1 METVVSAPDNVS
13 LQSDGPKGFSTT
25 VREREYLANEP
36 IDVETRFATSAS
48 NLRRAHTVAQG
59 RNIAK
64 SNIRVRAVRGRVA
77 SSILRAKDSHEML
90 KKRPVKR
97 FDIPQAPRD
106 ALAGARE
113 PNHFTVG
120 NVGQNGKIFLR
131 PIQNPLHKEPHP
143 TSFPPPPAR
152 SRTDHLHV
160 HSRSHDG
167 NDPSRWSNSLL
178 SELLPEFI
186 PEEGGED
193 RDSVL
198 TDEAILEYNRQHQQH
213 QRPRSFSTISE
224 QQSVSGGMQYGEFRI
239 FIDRPDDRPKSAD
252 DARRPTLDVPI
263 PHYRLGSPQF
273 NTEGSVALHSSVYTR
288 TSLSENFRVSGFLR
302 EKSSASPSP
311 GPNVY
316 IGDYFQPGRPSFAAS
331 MFSGQPAMEMPR
343 DSTAT
348 VNPVFYE
355 LKEPI
360 EPFIYDRLSSKMD
373 DSSVVRYISGTK
385 DIGAA
390 TPARL
395 VAQISSESFM
405 DYELVSDFF
414 LTFRSYL
421 SPGNLLSLLL
431 ARLQWAINR
440 LQDDGRII
448 RIRTFAAL
456 RHWILNYF
464 ADDFVP
470 DYDLRAQFCDTIN
483 TMHDNVKAREG
494 GGMSDLKILIDLKR
508 CWHGK
513 CAAYWDLPTDIGPGI
528 VIVPGGPD
536 LETGPHGE
544 GNAEEPECDSTR
556 PEGNPEHQIDSQQS
570 LPAFRQIQHDR
581 NNSTAT
587 AKSMPISTRS
597 DHSVQV
603 TSCSLPPKSP
613 KRLSVPVTA
622 SKAPHP
628 VPIIPSKLLCSPPE
642 SPNVS
647 PITAKRLPFH
657 GHAHTR
663 SGSFSDSVRDDR
675 APLSLLKLEQQASS
689 SQEILNLG
697 SLIRGELYP
706 PAESYVTMMAPPSPP
721 LPSSASTGAMDRR
734 STMNETSK
742 PPGSSSGMK
751 TIIGSIRRALHS
763 RHGGQGVSSRAAN
776 SQWSPTLRGKTSA
789 LPNNVAFGSDLYR
802 VRKSAVTSTKP
813 IRIDILCD
821 EALQEYRRAVGEVD
835 SPQTVSGPRLEV
847 NQQAMQLEGKKTGHL
862 DPGFDHSRAK
872 SQITMGSQ
880 SIVIVDDTGVG
891 DPVMSGAVLE
901 HSIGLEQS
909 PGFLNTAETPTTIKA
924 ASLRPP
930 SHRSTLVED
939 QYSLPIYY
947 EEADSG
953 PPSRISRFLRM
964 SGISDSRRSFSTERF
979 SVSWKRTSP
988 SLRLRKYASF
998 QSGISRQRSAMAREP
1013 SLPPAADSDPSRLTV
1028 RTHVGPTL
1036 RRRPG
1041 GDLRQMQTGGGLRSH
1056 PNSGSFASGST
1067 YRSSFPESMI
1077 SRPED
1082 DVSRRQT
1089 SLIPPNP
1096 RYELIQTHSSQM
1108 LRRSFEAAIAQFA
1121 QIPDEDDGGIESALL
1136 KLEGKWPGSPTGGEP
1151 AGLLQGDQDHGG
1163 ICREP
1168 GHRQHGQGPGW
1179 SNATSSE
1186 VARRRCQTLLGTDL
1200 LYPQARRRL
1209 SPSRPYSDSLAES
1222 ESGESY
1228 SSIPLLER
1236 GLSDESMKKPDPN
1249 PGSQNSALLPRPSL
1263 SRISIQDTS
1272 EVESSHPSIDI
1283 VKKTDSLECIPR
1295 GSTLPVPMF
1304 KSSKDRR
1311 GRLSGLSSELSV
1323 DIIGSQEALDPRLS
1337 LDTRSLTD
1345 SSFGIPPHPLAHPPS
1360 PPMTIQNPRSV
1371 ASCTTPMDPV
1381 LFPAEPL
1388 TPDPSPRNKNAERNN
1403 LRALNTQQVSGDVL
1417 SRSEMD
1423 RQRHNVSKYPDP
1435 DHVPFILSCESQI
1448 LAQQL
1453 TLVEMA
1459 ALSEVDWRDLVDMN
1473 WSSGSPSTRNWVQFL
1488 TEEERRGIDLVV
1500 GRFNLMVRWVVS
1512 EIVLVRAVEERAN
1525 TIIKFIH
1532 TAAHARRICNYAT
1545 MLQIAIALSSTDCS
1559 RLQKTWALVPPSER
1573 RLLKDMELLIQPV
1586 RNFHD
1591 LRVEM
1596 ETANLQEGCIPFV
1609 GLYVHDLTYNAQKP
1623 AQVANPNGEPLVN
1636 FERYRTAAKI
1646 VKSLLRLIDASTKYK
1661 FEPVQGII
1669 ERCLWIASLS
1679 EEQIQNR
1686 STMLE

>member
-1 METVVSAPDNVS
+1 MNH
-13 LQSDGPKGFSTT
+13 L
-25 VREREYLANEP
+25 
-36 IDVETRFATSAS
+36 
-48 NLRRAHTVAQG
+48 
-59 RNIAK
+59 
-64 SNIRVRAVRGRVA
+64 
-77 SSILRAKDSHEML
+77 DS
-90 KKRPVKR
+90 
-97 FDIPQAPRD
+97 F
-106 ALAGARE
+106 
-113 PNHFTVG
+113 
-120 NVGQNGKIFLR
+120 R

-143 TSFPPPPAR
+143 ISYSPPPAR
-152 SRTDHLHV
+152 SKTNHLHV
-160 HSRSHDG
+160 QSRSHDG
-167 NDPSRWSNSLL
+167 NDPSRWSNSQL
-178 SELLPEFI
+178 SELRPEFI
-186 PEEGGED
+186 SEEAGED
-193 RDSVL
+193 GDSVA
-198 TDEAILEYNRQHQQH
+198 TDEAAPEYNSQHQH
-213 QRPRSFSTISE
+213 RQRAHSFSTISE
-224 QQSVSGGMQYGEFRI
+224 QQSVSGEKRYGEFRI
-239 FIDRPDDRPKSAD
+239 FIDRPDDRPRTAD
-252 DARRPTLDVPI
+252 ESRRPTLDIPI
-263 PHYRLGSPQF
+263 PHYRLGTPQF
-273 NTEGSVALHSSVYTR
+273 NTEGSAALHSSVYSR
-288 TSLSENFRVSGFLR
+288 ASLSDNFRVSGFLR
-302 EKSSASPSP
+302 ENWSASPGP

-316 IGDYFQPGRPSFAAS
+316 IGDSIQPEQPSFAAS
-331 MFSGQPAMEMPR
+331 IFSGQPAMEMPR
-343 DSTAT
+343 ASTAT

-360 EPFIYDRLSSKMD
+360 EPSIYDHLSSIMHD
-373 DSSVVRYISGTK
+373 GSVVRYISGTK

-470 DYDLRAQFCDTIN
+470 DYDLRARFCDTIN
-483 TMHDNVKAREG
+483 AMYDNVKAREG
-494 GGMSDLKILIDLKR
+494 GGTSDLKILIDLKR

-513 CAAYWDLPTDIGPGI
+513 CAAYWELPTGHIAPGTA
-528 VIVPGGPD
+528 IVPGGHD
-536 LETGPHGE
+536 FEAGPKGE
-544 GNAEEPECDSTR
+544 GNAEEHEYDSTT
-556 PEGNPEHQIDSQQS
+556 PEVNQEHQTGVQQS
-570 LPAFRQIQHDR
+570 LPAFQQIQHDR

-587 AKSMPISTRS
+587 AKSMPASTKS
-597 DHSVQV
+597 GHSVQA

-613 KRLSVPVTA
+613 KRLSVPVA
-622 SKAPHP
+622 ARKAPHP

-647 PITAKRLPFH
+647 PVIAKRLPFH
-657 GHAHTR
+657 GHMHKR

-675 APLSLLKLEQQASS
+675 APLCLLKLEQQAFA

-706 PAESYVTMMAPPSPP
+706 PAESYMTMMAPPSPP
-721 LPSSASTGAMDRR
+721 LPSSASAGTQDRR
-734 STMNETSK
+734 NTINETSK

-751 TIIGSIRRALHS
+751 TIIGSIRRALHT
-763 RHGGQGVSSRAAN
+763 RHGGQSVSPRAAN
-776 SQWSPTLRGKTSA
+776 GQWSPSMRGKTSA

-802 VRKSAVTSTKP
+802 DRKTAATSKRP
-813 IRIDILCD
+813 IRIDILSD

-835 SPQTVSGPRLEV
+835 SPQTARGPRLEV
-847 NQQAMQLEGKKTGHL
+847 TEQAMELEGKKI
-862 DPGFDHSRAK
+862 DRPEPGFDRSMAK

-880 SIVIVDDTGVG
+880 SIVIVDGTGLG
-891 DPVMSGAVLE
+891 EPVMSGAVLE
-901 HSIGLEQS
+901 HSMGLEQP
-909 PGFLNTAETPTTIKA
+909 PGFLNAAYTPTTVKA
-924 ASLRPP
+924 ASLRRL
-930 SHRSTLVED
+930 SHRLDLAED

-953 PPSRISRFLRM
+953 PPNRISRFLR
-964 SGISDSRRSFSTERF
+964 SSRISDPRRSFSTERF

-1013 SLPPAADSDPSRLTV
+1013 SLPPTAATNPSKLTAGAQ
-1028 RTHVGPTL
+1028 VGPTL

-1041 GDLRQMQTGGGLRSH
+1041 GDLRQMQTVGGLRSR
-1056 PNSGSFASGST
+1056 PDFGSFTSGST
-1067 YRSSFPESMI
+1067 YRSSFSDSLM
-1077 SRPED
+1077 SGQH

-1121 QIPDEDDGGIESALL
+1121 QIPDDDDGGIESALL
-1136 KLEGKWPGSPTGGEP
+1136 KLEGKWPGSPTSGEP
-1151 AGLLQGDQDHGG
+1151 AGLSNGG
-1163 ICREP
+1163 SCREP
-1168 GHRQHGQGPGW
+1168 GHVQHDQALGSSDP
-1179 SNATSSE
+1179 TTSE
-1186 VARRRCQTLLGTDL
+1186 VVHRRCQTLLGTDL

-1209 SPSRPYSDSLAES
+1209 SPSRPYSDSLAGS

-1236 GLSDESMKKPDPN
+1236 GLSDESMKKPEPT
-1249 PGSQNSALLPRPSL
+1249 PRSQNSTLLRSRL
-1263 SRISIQDTS
+1263 SRVSIQDTT
-1272 EVESSHPSIDI
+1272 EVESSHSSID
-1283 VKKTDSLECIPR
+1283 VVQKTDSLKCIPR
-1295 GSTLPVPMF
+1295 GSTQPVPL
-1304 KSSKDRR
+1304 SRHSKDQR

-1323 DIIGSQEALDPRLS
+1323 DIIGSQEAFDARLS
-1337 LDTRSLTD
+1337 LDTQSLGD

-1388 TPDPSPRNKNAERNN
+1388 TPDPSPRNKNTERNN
-1403 LRALNTQQVSGDVL
+1403 LRPVNTHQVSGDVL
-1417 SRSEMD
+1417 SQTEMD
-1423 RQRHNVSKYPDP
+1423 RQRYNISKNPEP

-1459 ALSEVDWRDLVDMN
+1459 ALSEVDWKDLVDMN

-1512 EIVLVRAVEERAN
+1512 EIVLVRTLEERAS
-1525 TIIKFIH
+1525 TIVKFIH
-1532 TAAHARRICNYAT
+1532 TAAHAKRICNYAT

-1591 LRVEM
+1591 LRMEM

-1609 GLYVHDLTYNAQKP
+1609 G
-1623 AQVANPNGEPLVN
+1623 
-1636 FERYRTAAKI
+1636 
-1646 VKSLLRLIDASTKYK
+1646 
-1661 FEPVQGII
+1661 
-1669 ERCLWIASLS
+1669 
-1679 EEQIQNR
+1679 
-1686 STMLE
+1686 

>member
-1 METVVSAPDNVS
+1 MEPVVLAPDNIP
-13 LQSDGPKGFSTT
+13 LQSDRLKDLSPP

-36 IDVETRFATSAS
+36 IDIETRFATPAS

-59 RNIAK
+59 RNISK
-64 SNIRVRAVRGRVA
+64 SNVGVRAVRGRVA
-77 SSILRAKDSHEML
+77 SSILRAKDSHEIL
-90 KKRPVKR
+90 KKRPVQR

-152 SRTDHLHV
+152 SKTDHLHV
-160 HSRSHDG
+160 QSRSHDG
-167 NDPSRWSNSLL
+167 NDPSRWSNSQL
-178 SELLPEFI
+178 SELRPESI
-186 PEEGGED
+186 LEEGGED
-193 RDSVL
+193 GDSVV
-198 TDEAILEYNRQHQQH
+198 TDEAASEYNRQHQH
-213 QRPRSFSTISE
+213 RQRAHSVSSISE
-224 QQSVSGGMQYGEFRI
+224 QQSVSGGKRYGEFRI
-239 FIDRPDDRPKSAD
+239 FIDRPDDRPRSAD
-252 DARRPTLDVPI
+252 DSRRPTLDIPI
-263 PHYRLGSPQF
+263 PHYRLGTPQF
-273 NTEGSVALHSSVYTR
+273 NTEGSAALHSSVYSR
-288 TSLSENFRVSGFLR
+288 ASLSDNFRVSGFLR
-302 EKSSASPSP
+302 ENCSTSPSP

-316 IGDYFQPGRPSFAAS
+316 IGDSFQPERPSFAAS

-343 DSTAT
+343 ASTTT

-355 LKEPI
+355 MKEPI
-360 EPFIYDRLSSKMD
+360 EPPIYDRLCSKMH

-421 SPGNLLSLLL
+421 SPSNLLSLLL

-470 DYDLRAQFCDTIN
+470 DYDLRARFCDTIN
-483 TMHDNVKAREG
+483 TMYDNVKAREG

-513 CAAYWDLPTDIGPGI
+513 CAAYWDLPTDHVAPGTI
-528 VIVPGGPD
+528 IVPGGLD
-536 LETGPHGE
+536 FETAPKGE
-544 GNAEEPECDSTR
+544 GNAEDDSTTA
-556 PEGNPEHQIDSQQS
+556 EVNHEHQIGAQQS
-570 LPAFRQIQHDR
+570 FPALQQIQHDR

-587 AKSMPISTRS
+587 AKSMPASTRS
-597 DHSVQV
+597 DHSVQA

-613 KRLSVPVTA
+613 KRLSVPVA
-622 SKAPHP
+622 ACKAPHP

-647 PITAKRLPFH
+647 PIIAKRLPFH
-657 GHAHTR
+657 GHAHKR

-675 APLSLLKLEQQASS
+675 APLSLLKLEQQAFA

-706 PAESYVTMMAPPSPP
+706 PAESYMTMMAPPSPP
-721 LPSSASTGAMDRR
+721 LPLSASAGAQDRR
-734 STMNETSK
+734 NTMNEAPK
-742 PPGSSSGMK
+742 PPGSISGMK

-763 RHGGQGVSSRAAN
+763 RHGGQSVSSRAAN
-776 SQWSPTLRGKTSA
+776 GQWSPSMRGKTSA

-802 VRKSAVTSTKP
+802 DRKSAATSKRP

-821 EALQEYRRAVGEVD
+821 EALEEYRHAVGEVD
-835 SPQTVSGPRLEV
+835 SPQTAKAARLEV
-847 NQQAMQLEGKKTGHL
+847 TEQAMELGGKKTDHSA
-862 DPGFDHSRAK
+862 PGFDRSKAK

-901 HSIGLEQS
+901 HSTGLEQS
-909 PGFLNTAETPTTIKA
+909 PGFLNAAYTPTTVKA

-930 SHRSTLVED
+930 SHRSTMAED

-953 PPSRISRFLRM
+953 PPHGISRFLRS
-964 SGISDSRRSFSTERF
+964 SGISDPRRSFSTERF

-998 QSGISRQRSAMAREP
+998 QSGISRQRSSMAPGP
-1013 SLPPAADSDPSRLTV
+1013 SLPPAADSTPSKLTV
-1028 RTHVGPTL
+1028 GTHVGPTL

-1041 GDLRQMQTGGGLRSH
+1041 GDLRQMQTVRGLRSH
-1056 PNSGSFASGST
+1056 PGSGSFASGST
-1067 YRSSFPESMI
+1067 YRSSFPDSLI
-1077 SRPED
+1077 SRQD
-1082 DVSRRQT
+1082 DEVCRPQT

-1121 QIPDEDDGGIESALL
+1121 QIPDDDDGGIESALL
-1136 KLEGKWPGSPTGGEP
+1136 KLEGKWPGSPTGGE
-1151 AGLLQGDQDHGG
+1151 ATGFWHGDQDHDGM
-1163 ICREP
+1163 CREP
-1168 GHRQHGQGPGW
+1168 GHLQHGQALGLSDPT
-1179 SNATSSE
+1179 ASE

-1200 LYPQARRRL
+1200 LHPQARRRL
-1209 SPSRPYSDSLAES
+1209 SPSRPYSDSLAGS

-1236 GLSDESMKKPDPN
+1236 GLSDESMKKPDPS
-1249 PGSQNSALLPRPSL
+1249 PGSQNPTLLRLRL
-1263 SRISIQDTS
+1263 SRVSTQYTT

-1283 VKKTDSLECIPR
+1283 VQKTDSLECIPR
-1295 GSTLPVPMF
+1295 GSTIPVPLF
-1304 KSSKDRR
+1304 KGSKDRR

-1323 DIIGSQEALDPRLS
+1323 DIIGSQESFDPRLS
-1337 LDTRSLTD
+1337 LDTQSLGD

-1371 ASCTTPMDPV
+1371 ASCTTPMGPV

-1388 TPDPSPRNKNAERNN
+1388 TPDPSPRNKEAERNN
-1403 LRALNTQQVSGDVL
+1403 LRPVNTNQVSSDVL

-1423 RQRHNVSKYPDP
+1423 RQRYNVSNNLEP

-1459 ALSEVDWRDLVDMN
+1459 ALSEVDWKDLVDMN

-1512 EIVLVRAVEERAN
+1512 EIVLVRTVEERAS
-1525 TIIKFIH
+1525 TIVKFIH

-1559 RLQKTWALVPPSER
+1559 RLQKTWALVPPSET
-1573 RLLKDMELLIQPV
+1573 RLLKDMELLIQPI

-1591 LRVEM
+1591 LRMEM

-1661 FEPVQGII
+1661 FEPVPGII

-1679 EEQIQNR
+1679 EEQIQKR
-1686 STMLE
+1686 SRMLE

>member
-1 METVVSAPDNVS
+1 MESVVLAPDNVS
-13 LQSDGPKGFSTT
+13 HQSDRPKDFSPTG
-25 VREREYLANEP
+25 REREYLPNEP
-36 IDVETRFATSAS
+36 IDVENQFAKSAS

-64 SNIRVRAVRGRVA
+64 SNIGVKPVRGRVA
-77 SSILRAKDSHEML
+77 TSILRAKDSHEVL
-90 KKRPVKR
+90 KKRPVER

-106 ALAGARE
+106 APAGARE

-143 TSFPPPPAR
+143 ISYSPPPAR
-152 SRTDHLHV
+152 SKTNHLHV
-160 HSRSHDG
+160 QSRSHDG
-167 NDPSRWSNSLL
+167 NDPSRWSNSQL
-178 SELLPEFI
+178 SELRPEFI
-186 PEEGGED
+186 SEEAGED
-193 RDSVL
+193 GDSVA
-198 TDEAILEYNRQHQQH
+198 TDEAAPEYNSQHQH
-213 QRPRSFSTISE
+213 RQRAHSFSTISE
-224 QQSVSGGMQYGEFRI
+224 QQSVSGEKRYGEFRI
-239 FIDRPDDRPKSAD
+239 FIDRPDDRPRTAD
-252 DARRPTLDVPI
+252 ESRRPTLDIPI
-263 PHYRLGSPQF
+263 PHYRLGTPQF
-273 NTEGSVALHSSVYTR
+273 NTEGSAALHSSVYSR
-288 TSLSENFRVSGFLR
+288 ASLSDNFRVSGFLR
-302 EKSSASPSP
+302 ENWSASPGP

-316 IGDYFQPGRPSFAAS
+316 IGDSIQPEQPSFAAS
-331 MFSGQPAMEMPR
+331 IFSGQPAMEMPR
-343 DSTAT
+343 ASTAT

-360 EPFIYDRLSSKMD
+360 EPSIYDHLSSIMHD
-373 DSSVVRYISGTK
+373 GSVVRYISGTK

-470 DYDLRAQFCDTIN
+470 DYDLRARFCDTIN
-483 TMHDNVKAREG
+483 AMYDNVKAREG
-494 GGMSDLKILIDLKR
+494 GGTSDLKILIDLKR

-513 CAAYWDLPTDIGPGI
+513 CAAYWELPTGHIAPGTA
-528 VIVPGGPD
+528 IVPGGHD
-536 LETGPHGE
+536 FEAGPKGE
-544 GNAEEPECDSTR
+544 GNAEEHEYDSTT
-556 PEGNPEHQIDSQQS
+556 PEVNQEHQTGVQQS
-570 LPAFRQIQHDR
+570 LPAFQQIQHDR

-587 AKSMPISTRS
+587 AKSMPASTKS
-597 DHSVQV
+597 GHSVQA

-613 KRLSVPVTA
+613 KRLSVPVA
-622 SKAPHP
+622 ARKAPHP

-647 PITAKRLPFH
+647 PVIAKRLPFH
-657 GHAHTR
+657 GHMHKR

-675 APLSLLKLEQQASS
+675 APLCLLKLEQQAFA

-706 PAESYVTMMAPPSPP
+706 PAESYMTMMAPPSPP
-721 LPSSASTGAMDRR
+721 LPSSSSAGTQDRR
-734 STMNETSK
+734 NTINETSK

-751 TIIGSIRRALHS
+751 TIIGSIRRALHT
-763 RHGGQGVSSRAAN
+763 RHGGQSVSPRAAN
-776 SQWSPTLRGKTSA
+776 GQWSPSMRGKTSA

-802 VRKSAVTSTKP
+802 DRKTAATSKRP
-813 IRIDILCD
+813 IRIDILSD

-835 SPQTVSGPRLEV
+835 SPQTARGPRLEV
-847 NQQAMQLEGKKTGHL
+847 TEQAMELEGKKI
-862 DPGFDHSRAK
+862 DRPEPGFDRSMAK

-880 SIVIVDDTGVG
+880 SIVIVDGTGLG
-891 DPVMSGAVLE
+891 EPVMSGAVLE
-901 HSIGLEQS
+901 HSMGLEQP
-909 PGFLNTAETPTTIKA
+909 PGFLNAAYTPTTVKA
-924 ASLRPP
+924 ASLRRL
-930 SHRSTLVED
+930 SHRLDLAED

-953 PPSRISRFLRM
+953 PPNRISRFLR
-964 SGISDSRRSFSTERF
+964 SSRISDPRRSFSTERF

-1013 SLPPAADSDPSRLTV
+1013 SLPPTAATNPSKLTAGAQ
-1028 RTHVGPTL
+1028 VGPTL

-1041 GDLRQMQTGGGLRSH
+1041 GDLRQMQTVGGLRSR
-1056 PNSGSFASGST
+1056 PDSGSFTSGST
-1067 YRSSFPESMI
+1067 YRSSFSDSLM
-1077 SRPED
+1077 SGQH

-1121 QIPDEDDGGIESALL
+1121 QIPDDDDGGIESALL
-1136 KLEGKWPGSPTGGEP
+1136 KLEGKWPGSPTSGEP
-1151 AGLLQGDQDHGG
+1151 AGLSNGG
-1163 ICREP
+1163 SCREP
-1168 GHRQHGQGPGW
+1168 GHVQHDQALGSSDP
-1179 SNATSSE
+1179 TTSE
-1186 VARRRCQTLLGTDL
+1186 VVHRRCQTLLGTDL

-1209 SPSRPYSDSLAES
+1209 SPSRPYSDSLAGS

-1236 GLSDESMKKPDPN
+1236 GLSDESMKKPEPT
-1249 PGSQNSALLPRPSL
+1249 PRSQNSTLLRSRL
-1263 SRISIQDTS
+1263 SRVSIQDTT
-1272 EVESSHPSIDI
+1272 EVESSHSSID
-1283 VKKTDSLECIPR
+1283 VVQKTDSLKCIPR
-1295 GSTLPVPMF
+1295 GSTQPVPL
-1304 KSSKDRR
+1304 SRHSKDQR

-1323 DIIGSQEALDPRLS
+1323 DIIGSQEAFDARLS
-1337 LDTRSLTD
+1337 LDTQSLGD

-1388 TPDPSPRNKNAERNN
+1388 TPDPSPRNKNTERNN
-1403 LRALNTQQVSGDVL
+1403 LRPVNTHQVSGDVL
-1417 SRSEMD
+1417 SQTEMD
-1423 RQRHNVSKYPDP
+1423 RQRYNISKNPEP

-1459 ALSEVDWRDLVDMN
+1459 ALSEVDWKDLVDMN

-1512 EIVLVRAVEERAN
+1512 EIVLVRTLEERAS
-1525 TIIKFIH
+1525 TIVKFIH
-1532 TAAHARRICNYAT
+1532 TAAHAKRICNYAT

-1591 LRVEM
+1591 LRMEM

-1636 FERYRTAAKI
+1636 FERYRTAARI

-1661 FEPVQGII
+1661 FEPVPGII

-1679 EEQIQNR
+1679 EDQIQKR
-1686 STMLE
+1686 SRMLE